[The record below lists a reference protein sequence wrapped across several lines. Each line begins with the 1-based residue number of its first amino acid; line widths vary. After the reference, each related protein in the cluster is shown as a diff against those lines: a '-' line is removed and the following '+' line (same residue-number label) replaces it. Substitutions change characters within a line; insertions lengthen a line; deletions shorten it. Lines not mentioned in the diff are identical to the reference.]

1 MPFMFE
7 IKKIVRWKI
16 GLKKRRGRQVFENK
30 SGIDL
35 LLTRMMK
42 VESITVR
49 SALYV
54 APKLSHASENKY
66 F

>member
-1 MPFMFE
+1 MPFKFE